1 MIQETL
7 TKERI
12 SWSPKVDSVLFY
24 LILNKQNWLSMALYH
39 NGGHLFF
46 FYIDIIFLFPVSFPF
61 SFSFFTFTYLFE
73 AMGFFTED
81 IQKTSVS
88 LYIGKNRLKMKY
100 FFLIQSVD
108 NLIPTQRGSLI
119 SRKLTG
125 ICCNSWPSL
134 FRCKKM
140 DREKLLKPF
149 ERSSSTVALNKSW
162 ECWR

>member
-1 MIQETL
+1 
-7 TKERI
+7 
-12 SWSPKVDSVLFY
+12 
-24 LILNKQNWLSMALYH
+24 MALYH

-100 FFLIQSVD
+100 FF
-108 NLIPTQRGSLI
+108 
-119 SRKLTG
+119 
-125 ICCNSWPSL
+125 
-134 FRCKKM
+134 F
-140 DREKLLKPF
+140 
-149 ERSSSTVALNKSW
+149 
-162 ECWR
+162 